1 MARPRSVRA
10 RAGPAAG
17 LRQGTSLLGAEPS
30 REGREEAVDRDEAA
44 DPRRRQQG
52 RQTQAEAPE
61 RAGAGAHGRAPRT
74 EAPPSGRR
82 KSLLAKA
89 QVEGAGEAR
98 GTARGEAADRPPGQ
112 AQAALGRG
120 GGGLGVRGAEQ
131 LELLQVVAGP
141 EMAEPGQRRDDE
153 ETAGQG
159 EPEAAVPP

>member
-1 MARPRSVRA
+1 
-10 RAGPAAG
+10 
-17 LRQGTSLLGAEPS
+17 
-30 REGREEAVDRDEAA
+30 
-44 DPRRRQQG
+44 

-89 QVEGAGEAR
+89 QLEVAREER
-98 GTARGEAADRPPGQ
+98 GTGQGEAADRLPEQ

-141 EMAEPGQRRDDE
+141 HIGGPAAPPDVDGSGGPGGAA
-153 ETAGQG
+153 TAGAPG
-159 EPEAAVPP
+159 ARGAAPPPWRVLYPRQRGARA